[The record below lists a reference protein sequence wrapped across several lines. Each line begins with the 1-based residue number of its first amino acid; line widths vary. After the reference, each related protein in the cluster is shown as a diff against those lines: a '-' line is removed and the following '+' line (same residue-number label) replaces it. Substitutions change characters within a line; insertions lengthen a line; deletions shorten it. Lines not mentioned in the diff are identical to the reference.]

1 MMTSRRQQLLFCI
14 IIIIWLV
21 KIRLRQVVLRFASW
35 SQSLLRARKPAST
48 NVSTVLWIFASTV
61 RKASLFRI
69 MGATERLPWCR
80 KAKLLGHLEQK
91 LRIVAWATMA
101 LPNYHSGICR
111 KKLGTDFEWL
121 GRSVSWKPLGGSP
134 ELHQLQ
140 NQKIWV
146 RGSHRMAPMM
156 TKFKAIRAQ

>member
-1 MMTSRRQQLLFCI
+1 MMQKSEAFRASGA
-14 IIIIWLV
+14 
-21 KIRLRQVVLRFASW
+21 KITHR
-35 SQSLLRARKPAST
+35 
-48 NVSTVLWIFASTV
+48 
-61 RKASLFRI
+61 
-69 MGATERLPWCR
+69 G
-80 KAKLLGHLEQK
+80 LGNY
-91 LRIVAWATMA
+91 MA
-101 LPNYHSGICR
+101 LRNYHSGICR